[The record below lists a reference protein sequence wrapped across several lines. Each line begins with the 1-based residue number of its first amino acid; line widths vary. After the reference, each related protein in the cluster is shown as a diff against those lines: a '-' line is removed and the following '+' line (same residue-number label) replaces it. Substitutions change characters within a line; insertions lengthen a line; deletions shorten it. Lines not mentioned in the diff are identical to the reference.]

1 MMKMRVSG
9 VRKMKFSILLLAILI
24 AGCTTLE
31 VGEET
36 APPIGYILHCIDYP
50 ESIFCDDS

>member
-1 MMKMRVSG
+1 MKMRVSG
-9 VRKMKFSILLLAILI
+9 LRKMKFNILLLAILI

-36 APPIGYILHCIDYP
+36 SPPIGYILHCIDYP